1 MDYCYHLTRGV
12 LQGIFRERKQ
22 EAMQAL
28 SQLQSLT
35 HLNIN
40 IKSGVGFS
48 CIQQDCV
55 QTVCMVLSLPSN
67 LFLPCF
73 HLALFYNQH
82 FHWFYVVFQELA
94 CQRPFGQEESIQ
106 MGLPFFYVKDPWD
119 NTENWRGLIIGWCYL
134 SSMPFKIPSIFHAH
148 VFSFSLLLFFLFSS
162 FLLLFLHVA
171 DQQLWQQFC
180 N

>member
-48 CIQQDCV
+48 CIQQ
-55 QTVCMVLSLPSN
+55 SWSR
-67 LFLPCF
+67 LFAWCSAFPAICSF
-73 HLALFYNQH
+73 HLALFYNQ
-82 FHWFYVVFQELA
+82 
-94 CQRPFGQEESIQ
+94 SISVLGV
-106 MGLPFFYVKDPWD
+106 GLSKALWLGRV
-119 NTENWRGLIIGWCYL
+119 NTNGLT
-134 SSMPFKIPSIFHAH
+134 
-148 VFSFSLLLFFLFSS
+148 LLL
-162 FLLLFLHVA
+162 
-171 DQQLWQQFC
+171 C
-180 N
+180 

>member
-48 CIQQDCV
+48 CIQQ
-55 QTVCMVLSLPSN
+55 SWSR
-67 LFLPCF
+67 LFAWCSAYPAICSF
-73 HLALFYNQH
+73 HLALF
-82 FHWFYVVFQELA
+82 
-94 CQRPFGQEESIQ
+94 SINIFIGS
-106 MGLPFFYVKDPWD
+106 MKCFRSWLVKGPLVRKSQYKWAYPSFMLKILG
-119 NTENWRGLIIGWCYL
+119 TTLKIGEG
-134 SSMPFKIPSIFHAH
+134 
-148 VFSFSLLLFFLFSS
+148 
-162 FLLLFLHVA
+162 
-171 DQQLWQQFC
+171 
-180 N
+180 